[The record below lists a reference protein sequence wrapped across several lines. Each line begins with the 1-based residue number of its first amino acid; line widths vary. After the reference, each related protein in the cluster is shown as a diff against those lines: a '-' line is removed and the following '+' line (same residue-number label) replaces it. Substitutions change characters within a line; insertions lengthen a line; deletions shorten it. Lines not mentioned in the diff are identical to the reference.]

1 MRLSLEDLN
10 ANLLNG
16 VSFLIG
22 ILLTV
27 AGIFVGRCHANAGII
42 FVSVGTSIIA
52 SAMVVFLSSR
62 YLIRH
67 RDIQEM
73 FELWGIRGIFPTR
86 AAMNPRADL
95 TLNDLKHQLDLMS
108 FGLLAFR
115 HAIGSIIEA
124 KVRNGL
130 RVRILTVSP
139 GSPFVVQH
147 ELDEGGVRDQIA
159 HTIDDLDTWVKK
171 LKAMSPDP
179 SHVQIRFCERG
190 MVQSYYRQDDYVYT
204 GPYLYGKPSQQTISF
219 EFKKGGLGYK
229 YWTAYFESLW
239 SD

>member
-1 MRLSLEDLN
+1 
-10 ANLLNG
+10 
-16 VSFLIG
+16 V
-22 ILLTV
+22 LTAV
-27 AGIFVGRCHANAGII
+27 GIFVGPHDPNAGII
-42 FVSVGTSIIA
+42 FVSIGTSIIS

-62 YLIRH
+62 YLTRH

-73 FELWGIRGIFPTR
+73 FELWGILGIFRTR

-95 TLNDLKHQLDLMS
+95 TLKDLKHQLDLMS

-115 HAIGSIIEA
+115 HAIGPTIEA
-124 KVRNGL
+124 KIRDGL

-139 GSPFVVQH
+139 RSPFVAQR
-147 ELDEGGVRDQIA
+147 ELDEGGVPDQIA
-159 HTIDDLDTWVKK
+159 HTIDELETWVNK

-190 MVQSYYRQDDYVYT
+190 MIQSYYRQDDYVYT

-219 EFKKGGLGYK
+219 EFRKGGLGYE
-229 YWTAYFESLW
+229 YWSAYFESLW
-239 SD
+239 SNGLFAKEPPAISVSTQP